1 MGWPTTLHPPKKK
14 AVFLFLQPYGTG
26 VGLCSYCSVAISAGS
41 SFGCGSNHLAAM
53 ATSWG
58 GAGKGGVR
66 AGQPMYVA
74 PPAQGQLELHDFT
87 QLLIQGGLRLP
98 HVQQYAME
106 QFGYVPTLTDC
117 VRSMKDEE
125 AQRSMEARQMVRAME
140 APPPAIAA
148 AAPFLPTQRSWSV
161 G

>member
-106 QFGYVPTLTDC
+106 QFGYVPRL
-117 VRSMKDEE
+117 
-125 AQRSMEARQMVRAME
+125 
-140 APPPAIAA
+140 
-148 AAPFLPTQRSWSV
+148 
-161 G
+161 